1 MDELFLCPDCYEL
14 HDEPA
19 EATLGHLVRCLACD
33 LDAKAALMEARPL
46 IPRGISLAPPL
57 LTAA

>member
-33 LDAKAALMEARPL
+33 LAAETALAEARPP
-46 IPRGISLAPPL
+46 IPRGISLAPTL
-57 LTAA
+57 RAAA